1 MIFLLELKPGTS
13 EEFLDAYES
22 IRHVVA
28 HGVKGHVVDQVCQ
41 AADDPDRWVITSEW
55 ETLDD
60 FAALGSDR
68 GAPRADRADAAVLRR
83 RPLLAL
89 RDPPGDDPARRS
101 SGRESSPTV
110 IWAGVVSVSGTTPA
124 QFASSYELARVA
136 TR

>member
-1 MIFLLELKPGTS
+1 MSEKARVIFLLELKPGTS

-60 FAALGSDR
+60 FAAWEATEEHRELI
-68 GAPRADRADAAVLRR
+68 APMRRCFADARSLRYVIRRETTRRADHLGGNRLQR
-83 RPLLAL
+83 
-89 RDPPGDDPARRS
+89 
-101 SGRESSPTV
+101 
-110 IWAGVVSVSGTTPA
+110 
-124 QFASSYELARVA
+124 
-136 TR
+136 